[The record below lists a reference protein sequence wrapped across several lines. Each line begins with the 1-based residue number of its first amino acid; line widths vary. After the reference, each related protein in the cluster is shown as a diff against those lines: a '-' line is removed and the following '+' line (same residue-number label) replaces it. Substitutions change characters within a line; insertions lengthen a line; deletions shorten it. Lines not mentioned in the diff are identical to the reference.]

1 LRYQPKIYNGS
12 IQLTILGKILMLDE
26 MKLLHRARALDQD
39 ALAEVHNKYYDSIYR
54 YIVFRVND
62 APTAEDLTSE
72 VFLRLLNALRD
83 KSAPQNTLRGWL
95 YGVASRVL
103 KEHYRKK
110 RRDSFT
116 LLHDDIPSSEQRV
129 DHQVDIILQNETL
142 QAVMQGLTEDQQNVL
157 ALRFGFG
164 MPIQEVA
171 DTMGKSE
178 GSIKMLQARA
188 ITAISQRM
196 ILQGALA

>member
-1 LRYQPKIYNGS
+1 MY
-12 IQLTILGKILMLDE
+12 DE
-26 MKLLHRARALDQD
+26 MKLLQRARSLDQD
-39 ALAEVHNKYYDSIYR
+39 ALAEVHNRYYDSIYR
-54 YIVFRVND
+54 YIAFRVND

-95 YGVASRVL
+95 FGVASHVL
-103 KEHYRKK
+103 KEHYRRKK
-110 RRDSFT
+110 RDGYT
-116 LLHDDIPSSEQRV
+116 LLHENIPATEQSLDR
-129 DHQVDIILQNETL
+129 QVDTILRDENL
-142 QAVMQGLTEDQQNVL
+142 QAVMRSLTEDQQNVL

-171 DTMGKSE
+171 NTMGKSE

-188 ITAISQRM
+188 IAAISQRIM
-196 ILQGALA
+196 LQGALA

>member
-1 LRYQPKIYNGS
+1 MY
-12 IQLTILGKILMLDE
+12 DE
-26 MKLLHRARALDQD
+26 MKLLHRARSLDQE

-54 YIVFRVND
+54 YIAFRVND
-62 APTAEDLTSE
+62 TQTAEDLTSE

-83 KSAPQNTLRGWL
+83 KTAPQNTLRGWL
-95 YGVASRVL
+95 YGVASYVL

-110 RRDSFT
+110 KRDGFS
-116 LLHDDIPSSEQRV
+116 LLHEDIPSEQQNV
-129 DHQVDIILQNETL
+129 EQQIDALLQNENL
-142 QAVMQGLTEDQQNVL
+142 QTVMSGLTEDQQNVL

-171 DTMGKSE
+171 QTMGKSE

-188 ITAISQRM
+188 ISSISQRIM
-196 ILQGALA
+196 LQGALA

>member
-1 LRYQPKIYNGS
+1 
-12 IQLTILGKILMLDE
+12 MDDE
-26 MKLLHRARALDQD
+26 MKLLHRARALDQE
-39 ALAEVHNKYYDSIYR
+39 ALTEVHNRYYNSIYR
-54 YIVFRVND
+54 YIAFRVND
-62 APTAEDLTSE
+62 TPTAEDLTSE

-83 KSAPQNTLRGWL
+83 KSAPQNTLHGWL

-110 RRDSFT
+110 KRDNFT
-116 LLHDDIPSSEQRV
+116 LLHDDIPSPEQGV
-129 DHQVDIILQNETL
+129 DRQIDVIFQNENL
-142 QAVMQGLTEDQQNVL
+142 QAVLLSLTEDQQNVL

-188 ITAISQRM
+188 ISAISQRIM
-196 ILQGALA
+196 LQGALNQGALNQGPLIQGSSFQGTLA

>member
-1 LRYQPKIYNGS
+1 MQ
-12 IQLTILGKILMLDE
+12 DE
-26 MKLLHRARALDQD
+26 MKLLHRARSLDQD
-39 ALAEVHNKYYDSIYR
+39 ALAEVHNRYYDSIYR
-54 YIVFRVND
+54 YIAFRVND

-83 KSAPQNTLRGWL
+83 KTAPQNTLRGWL

-110 RRDSFT
+110 KRDSFT
-116 LLHDDIPSSEQRV
+116 LLHDDIPSTEQGPH
-129 DHQVDIILQNETL
+129 HQVEDILQNEKL
-142 QAVMQGLTEDQQNVL
+142 HAVIQGLTEDQQNVL

-188 ITAISQRM
+188 IAAISQRIM
-196 ILQGALA
+196 LQGALFQGALA

>member
-1 LRYQPKIYNGS
+1 
-12 IQLTILGKILMLDE
+12 MHDE
-26 MKLLHRARALDQD
+26 MKLLHRARSLDQD

-54 YIVFRVND
+54 YIAFRVND
-62 APTAEDLTSE
+62 AQTAEDLTSE

-103 KEHYRKK
+103 KEHYRRKK
-110 RRDSFT
+110 RDSFT
-116 LLHDDIPSSEQRV
+116 LLHEDIPANEQNL
-129 DHQVDIILQNETL
+129 DHQVDAILQNENL
-142 QAVMQGLTEDQQNVL
+142 QAVMNGLTEDQQNVL

-171 DTMGKSE
+171 NTMGKSE

-188 ITAISQRM
+188 IAAISQRFM
-196 ILQGALA
+196 LQGVLA

>member
-1 LRYQPKIYNGS
+1 MQ
-12 IQLTILGKILMLDE
+12 DE
-26 MKLLHRARALDQD
+26 LKLLHRARSLDQD
-39 ALAEVHNKYYDSIYR
+39 ALAEIHNQYYDAIYCH
-54 YIVFRVND
+54 IAFRVND

-95 YGVASRVL
+95 YGVASHVL
-103 KEHYRKK
+103 KEHYRSKK
-110 RRDSFT
+110 RDKFT
-116 LLHDDIPSSEQRV
+116 LLHDEIPAGEQSL
-129 DHQVDIILQNETL
+129 DHQVDAILRNENL
-142 QAVMQGLTEDQQNVL
+142 QAVMSGLTDEQQNVL

-188 ITAISQRM
+188 ISAISQRIM
-196 ILQGALA
+196 LQGVLA

>member
-1 LRYQPKIYNGS
+1 MY
-12 IQLTILGKILMLDE
+12 DE
-26 MKLLHRARALDQD
+26 MKLLQRARSLDQD
-39 ALAEVHNKYYDSIYR
+39 ALAEVHNRYYDSIYR
-54 YIVFRVND
+54 YIAFRVND

-95 YGVASRVL
+95 FGVASRVL
-103 KEHYRKK
+103 KEHYRSKK
-110 RRDSFT
+110 RDGFT
-116 LLHDDIPSSEQRV
+116 MLHEDIPSTEHSLDR
-129 DHQVDIILQNETL
+129 QVDAILRDENL
-142 QAVMQGLTEDQQNVL
+142 QAVMGSLTEDQQNVL

-164 MPIQEVA
+164 MPVQEVA

-188 ITAISQRM
+188 IAAISQRIM
-196 ILQGALA
+196 LQGALA